1 MSSYLSLLDTSCLF
15 EFLSRLPYPDLR
27 NLLSIK
33 PSLYKITNTELFDE
47 EWKKHNIK
55 VVATGVREKIDI
67 DTLGISHGSKYKYNV
82 DNNTLW
88 SREEYFQGK
97 CVSTCEW
104 IRDCVKRVTYV
115 YLGTDTYDIVEY
127 IRVDDSTLIT
137 RFMYKNKVRNGVD
150 WEYEDDSIILIDY
163 GSDGK
168 MRYMVA
174 WYPTGELM
182 CMVTK
187 TKTLGWDITG
197 IKRHDISRRHNL
209 NHGPA
214 IAWDERGN
222 HVETIYYKDGLR
234 VN

>member
-55 VVATGVREKIDI
+55 VVATGVREKTDV
-67 DTLGISHGSKYKYNV
+67 DTLGWAHGNKYKHGE
-82 DNNTLW
+82 NNKLW
-88 SREEYFQGK
+88 VTEKYFQGK
-97 CVSTCEW
+97 CISTCEW
-104 IRDCVKRVTYV
+104 MDNCIKRQTNV
-115 YLGTDTYDIVEY
+115 YLGNDTYELFEIKLE
-127 IRVDDSTLIT
+127 DDTLIT
-137 RFMYKNKVRNGVD
+137 RFAHRNKVRYGID
-150 WEYEDDSIILIDY
+150 WRYEDESISLVDY
-163 GSDGK
+163 GSNGK
-168 MRYMVA
+168 LDYMVM

-187 TKTLGWDITG
+187 TKTLEWDITG
-197 IKRHDISRRHNL
+197 IKRHDISRRNNL

-214 IAWDERGN
+214 IEWDEHGN
-222 HVETIYYKDGLR
+222 HIETIYYKNGLQ